1 MRICAFYFLC
11 LVWMPVH
18 LFAQS
23 QVQPVDGYAAVVDD
37 KIITVGDVVERIRPA
52 LQQLRRQSARDREFI
67 EKQAELFNKGLETL
81 IEQKLMVAQFEK
93 LKAELPAAA
102 VRERTDT
109 ILRERFDNDR
119 DQLLQTLRMAGKTE
133 KQWEN
138 EIREQLITQ
147 SMTQQFVTSK
157 LHISPREIREA
168 YETHKQDL
176 RTDVELKLRSIAF
189 RPAAADGEEARQRK
203 IQEVMKKLAEGG
215 EFADVAAAYSEGP
228 KASRGGD
235 EGWVNVSKLPEAL
248 QEALLEVEAG
258 EVTSLI
264 DTPTQSFIFKVED
277 RRGGGTPQLT
287 DVQSDLER
295 RIRNEKFGEL
305 YEFWIEGLR
314 SDFQVQR
321 FNPDI
326 SAVSGDIE

>member
-258 EVTSLI
+258 VVTSLI